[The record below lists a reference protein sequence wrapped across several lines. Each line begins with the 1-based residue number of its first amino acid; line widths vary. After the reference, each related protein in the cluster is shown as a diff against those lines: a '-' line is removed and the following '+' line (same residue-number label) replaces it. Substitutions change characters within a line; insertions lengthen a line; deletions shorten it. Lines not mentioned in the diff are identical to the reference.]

1 LATLDAS
8 LRDMQTQLRLSVDL
22 GMQEIQ
28 ATAQAL
34 RASSDTL
41 QTTSQEFS
49 DPVRLLYG
57 PNKAEL
63 GPGEE

>member
-1 LATLDAS
+1 M
-8 LRDMQTQLRLSVDL
+8 RDMQTQLRLSVDL

-34 RASSDTL
+34 RTSSDAL
-41 QTTSQEFS
+41 QATSREYA
-49 DPVRLLYG
+49 DPGRILYG

-63 GPGEE
+63 GPGEQ